1 MSTQPGCGCCP
12 QPALNKPD
20 QNLNCVAD
28 TSSAVKKDGGPKV
41 GSVLVVGGGV
51 GGIQA
56 ALDLAESGYFV
67 YLAEETPAIGGVMAR
82 LDKTFPTNDC
92 SMCILSPKLVEC
104 GRHLNIKIIPYSE
117 VQSVDGSPGNFI
129 VKIKKRAGYVDPAK
143 CTGCGDCAQA
153 CPVSVPNEFEEG
165 LTDRKAIYRPYPQAV
180 PNIFTIDKIA
190 RAPCRHACPA
200 GINVQGY
207 VALISREKYRE
218 AVDLIRENL
227 PLPGVLGRICP
238 HPCETVCNRAKLDEP
253 LAVCSLKRFAADQAG
268 ADIAPPAME
277 KRPEKVAIIGSGPA
291 GLTCAYFLG
300 LKGFGVTIFE
310 ALPVAGGMLRVGI
323 PDYRLPPE
331 LLEAEIGSIRALGV
345 EIKTNSSVGRGDID
359 KLFAQGYKA
368 VFIAAGSHRSMPL
381 DILGEDTPGVVPGV
395 DFLRNVSLGNKVT
408 VGKKVAI
415 IGGGDVAIDA
425 ARTALR
431 MGAEKVSIIYRRSRK
446 EMPASAEE
454 IESALFEGI
463 GIEFLA
469 APVKV
474 VAEKKKVKGLAC
486 VRMKLGSPDKSG
498 RRRPVPIEGSEFI
511 IDVDMVIP
519 AIGQASDLA
528 FLADAAHIKRTKND
542 RVVADPVT
550 LATGRNGVFAGGD
563 CVTGPWIAVEAVGAG
578 KRAAISIERFLNGQ
592 DLKEGREA
600 PAAVKASAILED
612 RFMLKPRAPRQKM
625 PHLPGDKRKGNF
637 SEVDLGFTKEMA
649 LQEAQRCLNC
659 GICSECMQCVA
670 VCKANAVDHDFTDK
684 IEEINVGSVIL
695 SPGFDEFR
703 TDSDYL
709 SRSGYTSLISQYG
722 YSKYPNVVTSIEFER
737 ILSAS
742 GPYQGHLLRPSDRK
756 APKKIA
762 WIQCIGSRDESCAS
776 GYCSSVCCM
785 YAIKEAVIAKEHSPT
800 PLDVTI
806 FYMDMRTYGK
816 DFDKYYERARDEHGI
831 HFVRS
836 KVYGVQ
842 EVDGT
847 GNLAIRYAE
856 QDGDLRTEEFDMVM
870 LSVGLKPHTTAIE
883 LAGRLDIDLNHYK
896 FCKTDGFAPVSTS
909 REGIYVCGAFQGPKD
924 IPETVMQASGAAAA
938 SAALLS
944 EARGTLVKKKAFPP
958 EKVITG
964 DPPRIGVFVC
974 HCGINIGGVV
984 NVAAVKQYAATLPN
998 VVYVDENLYT
1008 CSQDTQ
1014 ENIKEKIATHRLN
1027 RVVVASCSPRTH
1039 EPLFQET
1046 IQEQGLNK
1054 YLFEMANIRDQCSWV
1069 HQKEP
1074 ENATAK
1080 AKDLVRMAVAKTR
1093 LAQPLQQIS
1102 LKTTPAALMV
1112 GGGIAG
1118 MASAL
1123 NLADQGFDVHLVE
1136 KGMTLGGMAKKIH
1149 FTLEGGDVQAYLKG
1163 LIEKVTQHPKIQVYL
1178 RAAIAETS
1186 GYIGNFVTK
1195 ISFGTKKEVK
1205 EVKHGAVVIATGAD
1219 EAKTADYLY
1228 KKHRGVVSLLELESE
1243 VAKQSKRVKDCQT
1256 LVMIQCVGSRDKD
1269 RPYCSRVCCSD
1280 AVKNAIR
1287 LKELNPRM
1295 NIYVLYRDMRTYGLK
1310 EDYYRAAREKGV
1322 IFINYEPD
1330 TRPEIEPVKDGAR
1343 ELLRVTVQ
1351 EPLLVQKIAIDADLV
1366 SLALATEAP
1375 AFNKELSQFFK
1386 VPLNQDG
1393 FFLEAHMKLRP
1404 VEFATDGV
1412 FMCGLAHSPKFIEES
1427 IAQAQAAAS
1436 RAGAVLSRDIVEL
1449 PGTISFVNPNRC
1461 AGCGVCESVC
1471 PFGAISM
1478 DTEKN
1483 IAKINDALCKGCG
1496 ACTSSCKSG
1505 AINLYG
1511 FTNTQIMT
1519 VLDAL

>member
-1 MSTQPGCGCCP
+1 M
-12 QPALNKPD
+12 
-20 QNLNCVAD
+20 
-28 TSSAVKKDGGPKV
+28 
-41 GSVLVVGGGV
+41 
-51 GGIQA
+51 
-56 ALDLAESGYFV
+56 
-67 YLAEETPAIGGVMAR
+67 
-82 LDKTFPTNDC
+82 
-92 SMCILSPKLVEC
+92 
-104 GRHLNIKIIPYSE
+104 
-117 VQSVDGSPGNFI
+117 
-129 VKIKKRAGYVDPAK
+129 
-143 CTGCGDCAQA
+143 
-153 CPVSVPNEFEEG
+153 
-165 LTDRKAIYRPYPQAV
+165 
-180 PNIFTIDKIA
+180 
-190 RAPCRHACPA
+190 
-200 GINVQGY
+200 QGY
-207 VALISREKYRE
+207 VALIGREKYRE
-218 AVDLIRENL
+218 ALDLIRENL
-227 PLPGVLGRICP
+227 PLPGVIGRVCP
-238 HPCETVCNRAKLDEP
+238 HPCETVCNRTKIDEP
-253 LAVCSLKRFAADQAG
+253 LSICSLKRYAADQAG
-268 ADIAPPAME
+268 SEFVAPAIE
-277 KRPEKVAIIGSGPA
+277 KREEKVAIIGSGPA
-291 GLTCAYFLG
+291 GLTCAYFLA
-300 LKGFGVTIFE
+300 LKGFSVTIFE

-323 PDYRLPPE
+323 PDYRLPPPVIE
-331 LLEAEIGSIRALGV
+331 SEIDIIKKLGV
-345 EIKTNSSVGRGDID
+345 EIKTNTPVSKGSID
-359 KLFAQGYKA
+359 TLLSDGYKA

-381 DILGEDTPGVVPGV
+381 DIPGEDAKGVIPGVE
-395 DFLRNVSLGNKVT
+395 FLRTVSLGKKVA

-425 ARTALR
+425 ARTSLR
-431 MGAEKVSIIYRRSRK
+431 MGAEQVSIIYRRSRR
-446 EMPASAEE
+446 EMPASADE
-454 IESALFEGI
+454 IESALYEGI
-463 GIEFLA
+463 AIEYLA
-469 APVKV
+469 APVRV
-474 VAEKKKVKGLAC
+474 VAENNTVKGLAC
-486 VRMKLGSPDKSG
+486 VRMKLGSPDMSG

-511 IDVDMVIP
+511 LDVDTIIP
-519 AIGQASDLA
+519 AIGQLSDLS
-528 FLADAAHIKRTKND
+528 FLSDAEEVKCSKHDRIIADS
-542 RVVADPVT
+542 VT
-550 LATGRNGVFAGGD
+550 LATSRTGVFAGGD
-563 CVTGPWIAVEAVGAG
+563 CVSGPWIAIEAVAAG

-592 DLKEGREA
+592 DLKAGREK
-600 PAAVKASAILED
+600 PPAVKPSPELED
-612 RFMLKPRAPRQKM
+612 RFMHKPKAPRQKM
-625 PHLPGDKRKGNF
+625 AHIPNDKRKGNF
-637 SEVDLGFTKEMA
+637 SEVELGFTREEALKEA
-649 LQEAQRCLNC
+649 ERCLNC

-670 VCKANAVDHDFTDK
+670 ACKAGAIDHSCTEK
-684 IEEINVGSVIL
+684 IDEINVGSVIL

-703 TDSDYL
+703 TDAEYL
-709 SRSGYTSLISQYG
+709 SQSGYTSLISQYG
-722 YSKYPNVVTSIEFER
+722 YSKYPNVLTSIEFER

-742 GPYQGHLLRPSDRK
+742 GPYEGHLLRPSDK
-756 APKKIA
+756 KPPKKIA
-762 WIQCIGSRDESCAS
+762 WIQCIGSRDEACDS

-836 KVYGVQ
+836 KVYGIS
-842 EVDGT
+842 EPNGN
-847 GNLAIRYAE
+847 GNLAVRYAE
-856 QDGDLRTEEFDMVM
+856 EGGAVRTDEFDMVT
-870 LSVGLKPHTTAIE
+870 LSVGLKPRKTAVE
-883 LAGRLDIDLNHYK
+883 LAGRLGIDLNHYN
-896 FCKTDGFAPVSTS
+896 FCKTDGFTPVNTS
-909 REGIYVCGAFQGPKD
+909 RDGIYVCGAFQGPKD

-944 EARGTLVKKKAFPP
+944 EARGTLVQKKAFPP
-958 EKVITG
+958 EKIITG

-984 NVAAVKQYAATLPN
+984 NVAEVKKYAATLPN
-998 VVYVDENLYT
+998 VAYVEENMYT

-1014 ENIKEKIATHRLN
+1014 EAIKEKIEKHRLN

-1074 ENATAK
+1074 ANATQK

-1102 LKTTPAALMV
+1102 LKTTPVALVM
-1112 GGGIAG
+1112 GGGISG
-1118 MASAL
+1118 MVSAL
-1123 NLADQGFDVHLVE
+1123 NLADQGFEVHLVE

-1149 FTLEGGDVQAYLKG
+1149 FTLEGGDVQAYLKE
-1163 LIEKVTQHPKIQVYL
+1163 LIEKVTHHPKIQVYL

-1219 EAKTADYLY
+1219 EAKTADFLY

-1243 VAKQSKRVKDCQT
+1243 IAKQSKKVKDCQT
-1256 LVMIQCVGSRDKD
+1256 LVMIQCAGSRDKD

-1280 AVKNAIR
+1280 AVKNALL
-1287 LKELNPRM
+1287 LKELNPQM
-1295 NIYVLYRDMRTYGLK
+1295 QIYVLYRDMRTYGLK
-1310 EDYYRAAREKGV
+1310 EDFYRKARQKGV
-1322 IFINYEPD
+1322 LFIHYEAD
-1330 TRPEIEPVKDGAR
+1330 TKPEIVPVKDGAK
-1343 ELLRVTVQ
+1343 EVLRVTVQ
-1351 EPLLVQKIAIDADLV
+1351 EPLLGEKIVIDADLV
-1366 SLALATEAP
+1366 SLALGAEAP
-1375 AFNKELSQFFK
+1375 AFNKELSQYFK

-1436 RAGAVLSRDIVEL
+1436 RAGAVLSREIVEL
-1449 PGTISFVNPNRC
+1449 PGTISFVNPSRC
-1461 AGCGVCESVC
+1461 AGCGVCVSVC
-1471 PFGAISM
+1471 PFNAIAM

-1483 IAKINDALCKGCG
+1483 IAQINDALCKGCG